1 MTQNNLREHISW
13 LLRSNALSPLDGP
26 PLPAASSASSA
37 ASGPAASGSA
47 SAADSTLNSASQTAT
62 ATATRGH
69 ATDSQVSIARP
80 LPRPVSRPIITAQRP
95 APSLPDSA
103 SFVANES
110 RLTRRE
116 QDPAE
121 VVEADPGMAKLS
133 SYPTAKQP
141 FLLSRQS
148 PPQAH
153 EHHPPLTPTASKAA
167 ASVGPLQR
175 AYIKSLPAS
184 TPALQRPGTKA
195 PAAANQHQRL
205 RSPVQTPEDDE
216 PDDQFSDAVDLTDVD
231 QPDTPVSVSVFG
243 EGVRLWRDDFARRPE
258 PASVKRDA
266 NRKHEEMPKVQSRM
280 VQPTA
285 TPSQPRNVQGSSV
298 EIGIEE
304 DLDDYPD
311 ILDLLGADSP
321 PKPTKSSSAHAP
333 ASSQNR
339 KYQDVGSQAT
349 MSASSSLKERDG
361 TETTGRQVLRQTNG
375 VSTAVTSAAGAALY
389 HSSRIP
395 RLPSPGSEFSAA
407 GRKRKSLSSPS
418 HDVSM
423 SEDESS
429 DAAQVDV
436 KPKRYRTSDII
447 LDSEEEYATPPQH
460 QSLADI
466 KTSSDFGGSC
476 GSTTREME
484 LDELNGGVETPF
496 KARSG
501 SSVSRAPKVK
511 SPGSSQEHK
520 ADDGKPATNPPSS
533 SSSDKGI
540 SQNSD
545 IERNQHVLGLLLSNP
560 SVVERKLRSVVDQLQ
575 KNREAFND
583 ALKSRMPR
591 EEREKLRDSRNPLLQ
606 QQKSLKEIMAELENF
621 KELSSRREELLADF
635 TQAYSEGLDNEEDE
649 AQLDRLS
656 ELVHNKEKL
665 VISSLV
671 TAGIDDLDFLKDP
684 NDSIACP
691 DSSMPVVFTTQPSR
705 KLGTTSWAKESTMI
719 PEYNFQVIL
728 QTQRTETEDQSPRN
742 PITTKSMPPPPLP
755 SSRNNGAANH
765 TSQDYGR
772 VDDGVDKSFLEIGDD
787 SLFDDD
793 DAFFKLH
800 NPNIGSRCSPKLPR
814 ATSPARAVAKQTPD
828 YFGDFSDDAEML
840 AVAND
845 LEQRR
850 SLSRPASDMHRARSV
865 LSEAS
870 GNDGPIIKPRPAA
883 KKVMSS
889 KSRASIPPEL
899 MKHPWSPDVRRA
911 LKDRFRMSGFRHN
924 QLEAINATLAGK
936 DAFVLMPTGGGK
948 SLCYQ
953 LPAVINS
960 GKTRGITVVISP
972 LLSLMQDQ
980 VDHMNKLNVLASSF
994 TGDML
999 PEARRH
1005 ALSFFDLEIPEQCI
1019 QLLYVTPEMVNKSQ
1033 AFVAGLLKI
1042 YRRKKLARI
1051 VIDEAHCVSQWGH
1064 DFRPDYKALGQVRR
1078 QFPGVPVMALTATAT
1093 ENVILDVKHNLGM
1106 DSCEIFSQSFNRPN
1120 LYYEVRMKE
1129 SNPVDRIAELIIE
1142 KYNEKT
1148 GIIYTLS
1155 RNSAETIAEKLR
1167 TKHGIK
1173 AHHYHGSIPVA
1184 RKVQV
1189 QKDWQAGKIK
1199 VVVATI
1205 AFGMG
1210 IDKPD
1215 VRFVIHH
1222 NVPKSLEGYY
1232 QETGRAG
1239 RDGFA
1244 SECYLYFSYA
1254 DIQTLRRMISDGDG
1268 DRNQIERQLNMLN
1281 RVVSFCENRHAC
1293 RRVEILRYF
1302 GDTFDATEC
1311 KGGCDN
1317 CQSGRINGTVE
1328 LQDFST
1334 YAVALLE
1341 IARAE
1346 GGLTLGKLVDILT
1359 GKKPKDF
1366 GTVRHFGIAKQLK
1379 SHQVQRI
1386 ILQLNVEGALDED
1399 NKVNRK
1405 FNTAVTYY
1413 VLGRS
1418 AQDFLQGRRKL
1429 KMTIQRGDGPPRI
1442 DQRTRASPFELG
1454 QPPASFE
1461 PSNARRPPPS
1471 TNISSPVRAGSR
1483 KPTTKRIVPP
1493 ILDAEDEESESDGP
1507 HGPLHRNGYEKD
1519 GFAVSDVE
1527 DDAFDPVSF
1536 HRRRTPAQRQ
1546 QTLHELGPRISRD
1559 SRLEEAGLNEIHQ
1572 DIIIAFVEQAKELEE
1587 QLRNKNNLRRALFT
1601 EQDYREMAI
1610 RWTTTVAKM
1619 YTIRGIEKEK
1629 VDKFGAKFAPLVQ
1642 HYYSQYREMMDETAS
1657 TPHASTAYNSGRTV
1671 SGNHDIVD
1679 LISSDE
1685 EMENDPALDD
1695 YSEDDFDDDQEED
1708 EEEVLGSSKY
1718 FDLPHANAAPRPT
1731 LSREAE
1737 AWHVKFRELQSQ
1749 GTQTAS
1755 KAGTTSSSSNTN
1767 RASGSGWKGGSKK
1780 SLSKKS
1786 SSRGGGASAY
1796 GRGATTGG
1804 VSKRRSSTGPR
1815 KSGGSASGGTTKS
1828 KIPAAARSGGSKKYK
1843 SGIATMPL

>member
-13 LLRSNALSPLDGP
+13 LLRSNALSPPDGP

-37 ASGPAASGSA
+37 ASGSADAAHNA
-47 SAADSTLNSASQTAT
+47 LTSTSASQT

-69 ATDSQVSIARP
+69 ATDSQVSISRP
-80 LPRPVSRPIITAQRP
+80 TPRPNSRPIITAQRP
-95 APSLPDSA
+95 TPSLPDPV

-110 RLTRRE
+110 QLTRRE
-116 QDPAE
+116 EDPAE
-121 VVEADPGMAKLS
+121 VVEVDPGMAKLS
-133 SYPTAKQP
+133 SYPTAKRH
-141 FLLSRQS
+141 FLLSRQ
-148 PPQAH
+148 PPLQPH
-153 EHHPPLTPTASKAA
+153 EPHQPLTPAASKPV
-167 ASVGPLQR
+167 SVGPLQR
-175 AYIKSLPAS
+175 AYLESLPAS
-184 TPALQRPGTKA
+184 TPALQRPSAKT
-195 PAAANQHQRL
+195 PAAANQHQRPH
-205 RSPVQTPEDDE
+205 SPVQTPEDDD
-216 PDDQFSDAVDLTDVD
+216 PGDQFSDALDLTDVD
-231 QPDTPVSVSVFG
+231 QPGTPASISVFG

-258 PASVKRDA
+258 PPSVKRDPE
-266 NRKHEEMPKVQSRM
+266 RKHQETPKVLSQM

-285 TPSQPRNVQGSSV
+285 TPSQTKNVQRNTPGTNIK
-298 EIGIEE
+298 EDQE

-311 ILDLLGADSP
+311 IMQFLNAGSP
-321 PKPTKSSSAHAP
+321 PKPTKSSSALAP
-333 ASSQNR
+333 TSSQNR
-339 KYQDVGSQAT
+339 KYQDSSSQPTTA
-349 MSASSSLKERDG
+349 ASSALKERAKE
-361 TETTGRQVLRQTNG
+361 ETKGRQVLPQTNDVG
-375 VSTAVTSAAGAALY
+375 AAVTSAGGVALY
-389 HSSRIP
+389 HSSRAP

-407 GRKRKSLSSPS
+407 GRKRKSPSSPS
-418 HDVSM
+418 RDVDF
-423 SEDESS
+423 SEDEFS
-429 DAAQVDV
+429 DPPRINA
-436 KPKRYRTSDII
+436 KTKRHRRSDII
-447 LDSEEEYATPPQH
+447 LDSEEEYLTPPQH

-466 KTSSDFGGSC
+466 RTSSDGEGSC

-484 LDELNGGVETPF
+484 LDELDDCVDTPP

-501 SSVSRAPKVK
+501 SSISRAPKVK
-511 SPGSSQEHK
+511 SPGSSQR
-520 ADDGKPATNPPSS
+520 GKPNNAMPTANSPSGN
-533 SSSDKGI
+533 SSDRGI
-540 SQNSD
+540 SQESD
-545 IERNQHVLGLLLSNP
+545 IEQNKHVLGLLLSNP

-575 KNREAFND
+575 QNREAFND

-621 KELSSRREELLADF
+621 KELSSRREDLLADF

-665 VISSLV
+665 LISSLV

-684 NDSIACP
+684 NDSIAFP
-691 DSSMPVVFTTQPSR
+691 DSPMPVVFATQPPR
-705 KLGTTSWAKESTMI
+705 KLDAASWSKESTTI
-719 PEYNFQVIL
+719 PEYNSQVIL
-728 QTQRTETEDQSPRN
+728 QTQRTEADDQPPRI

-755 SSRNNGAANH
+755 SARDAGPVKH
-765 TSQDYGR
+765 TSQDHRR
-772 VDDGVDKSFLEIGDD
+772 VDNGADKSFVEIGDD

-793 DAFFKLH
+793 DAFYKLH
-800 NPNIGSRCSPKLPR
+800 NPNIGPRSSPKLPR
-814 ATSPARAVAKQTPD
+814 ATSPARAAAKQTPD

-850 SLSRPASDMHRARSV
+850 SLPRPANDMHRARSV

-870 GNDGPIIKPRPAA
+870 GNAGPVIKPRPAA

-980 VDHMNKLNVLASSF
+980 VDHMNKLNVLANSF
-994 TGDML
+994 TGDM
-999 PEARRH
+999 PSDARRH
-1005 ALSFFDLEIPEQCI
+1005 ALSFFDLEVPEQCI

-1033 AFVAGLLKI
+1033 AFISGLLKI

-1064 DFRPDYKALGQVRR
+1064 DFRPDYKALGQIRR

-1142 KYNEKT
+1142 KYSEQT

-1155 RNSAETIAEKLR
+1155 RSSAETIAEKLR

-1173 AHHYHGSIPVA
+1173 AHHYHGSIPVS
-1184 RKVQV
+1184 RKAQV

-1268 DRNQIERQLNMLN
+1268 DRTQIERQLNMLN
-1281 RVVSFCENRHAC
+1281 RVVSFCENTHTC

-1302 GDTFDATEC
+1302 GDTFDAAEC

-1359 GKKPKDF
+1359 GKKPRDF

-1386 ILQLNVEGALDED
+1386 ILQLNAEGALDED
-1399 NKVNRK
+1399 NKVNKK

-1413 VLGRS
+1413 VLGRT

-1429 KMTIQRGDGPPRI
+1429 KLTIQRGDGPPRI
-1442 DQRTRASPFELG
+1442 DQRTRASPFDLA
-1454 QPPASFE
+1454 QPAASFE
-1461 PSNARRPPPS
+1461 PPNARRPPPS
-1471 TNISSPVRAGSR
+1471 TNISSPVRAASK
-1483 KPTTKRIVPP
+1483 KPTTKPTSKRIVPP
-1493 ILDAEDEESESDGP
+1493 ILDAEDEESESDGS
-1507 HGPLHRNGYEKD
+1507 HGPLDRNGYEKD

-1527 DDAFDPVSF
+1527 DDAFDPVPF

-1559 SRLEEAGLNEIHQ
+1559 NRLEEAGLNEIHQ
-1572 DIIIAFVEQAKELEE
+1572 DIIVAFVEQAKELEE
-1587 QLRNKNNLRRALFT
+1587 QLRNKNNIRRALFS

-1610 RWTTTVAKM
+1610 HWTTTVAKM
-1619 YTIRGIEKEK
+1619 YTIHGIDKEK
-1629 VDKFGAKFAPLVQ
+1629 VDKYGAKFAPLVQ

-1657 TPHASTAYNSGRTV
+1657 TPHASTAYNTGRTV

-1679 LISSDE
+1679 LISSDDE
-1685 EMENDPALDD
+1685 IENDPALDD
-1695 YSEDDFDDDQEED
+1695 YSEGDFDDDLEED
-1708 EEEVLGSSKY
+1708 DDEVLESSKY
-1718 FDLPHANAAPRPT
+1718 FALPHATAAPRPT

-1737 AWHVKFRELQSQ
+1737 AWHTKFRELQSQ

-1755 KAGTTSSSSNTN
+1755 KAGSGASSSNK
-1767 RASGSGWKGGSKK
+1767 ASGSGWKGGSKK
-1780 SLSKKS
+1780 SHSKKS

-1796 GRGATTGG
+1796 GRGTAVGG

-1815 KSGGSASGGTTKS
+1815 KSGGSASGGTTKART
-1828 KIPAAARSGGSKKYK
+1828 PAAAKSSGSRKYK